1 MREEKSQEAERNIKM
16 QEIAID
22 KINEL
27 GKKLKTTVS
36 KSHKHESKSGS
47 KEAQKRLLQPQ

>member
-1 MREEKSQEAERNIKM
+1 M

-27 GKKLKTTVS
+27 GKKLKTNQS
-36 KSHKHESKSGS
+36 IKHKQESKGAV
-47 KEAQKRLLQPQ
+47 KEYQKRIIQPQ